1 MKTMGE
7 LQWARILVRGRGDA
21 RPSVLEVEAE
31 EEVYAISLWWECR
44 PVLRRSCRQADGRHS
59 SEVRGE
65 VISRAE
71 KRVTKGEVRSPITRS
86 WAQSGAM
93 HPLSPTANP
102 KESRGV
108 GGPGLKSGVMGLKM
122 KGVVASEIS
131 PEAGPSHRLDEVGC
145 STIGPKSP
153 SNKGPNSKG
162 CTQQS
167 NIVVKLREGPSSS
180 AAQDHNN
187 SQKKDSLLTG
197 FAPGNT
203 HVPEPFVARETE
215 DMRKLNGVARISETD
230 KALEEE
236 SMRYGMGLCSWGKRV
251 LGTSHLNSVNFDRT
265 PGGEFFDHSGNW
277 NEEARADN
285 TMWVNGV

>member
-1 MKTMGE
+1 MMGRVSRD
-7 LQWARILVRGRGDA
+7 WTGR
-21 RPSVLEVEAE
+21 VV
-31 EEVYAISLWWECR
+31 
-44 PVLRRSCRQADGRHS
+44 S
-59 SEVRGE
+59 S
-65 VISRAE
+65 A
-71 KRVTKGEVRSPITRS
+71 VRSPITRS

-122 KGVVASEIS
+122 KGVAASEIS
-131 PEAGPSHRLDEVGC
+131 PEAGPSHRLD
-145 STIGPKSP
+145 
-153 SNKGPNSKG
+153 
-162 CTQQS
+162 
-167 NIVVKLREGPSSS
+167 EGPSSS

-187 SQKKDSLLTG
+187 SQKKDLLLMG
-197 FAPGNT
+197 LAPGNT

-236 SMRYGMGLCSWGKRV
+236 SMRGVFRSFWG
-251 LGTSHLNSVNFDRT
+251 
-265 PGGEFFDHSGNW
+265 W

-285 TMWVNGV
+285 TMWLTVYEGCNERSNGCKELGANKSNSDKGRGMFGVGDIYDTQTERGEQEGKWEESGLAKFSQFLVSPRRDWRRKS

>member
-1 MKTMGE
+1 
-7 LQWARILVRGRGDA
+7 
-21 RPSVLEVEAE
+21 
-31 EEVYAISLWWECR
+31 
-44 PVLRRSCRQADGRHS
+44 
-59 SEVRGE
+59 
-65 VISRAE
+65 
-71 KRVTKGEVRSPITRS
+71 
-86 WAQSGAM
+86 M
-93 HPLSPTANP
+93 HLLSPTANP

-108 GGPGLKSGVMGLKM
+108 GGPGLQSGVMGLKM

-145 STIGPKSP
+145 STIGPESP

-167 NIVVKLREGPSSS
+167 DIVVKLREGPSSS
-180 AAQDHNN
+180 TAQDHNN
-187 SQKKDSLLTG
+187 SQKKDLLLMG
-197 FAPGNT
+197 LAPGNT

-251 LGTSHLNSVNFDRT
+251 LGTSHLNSIIFYRT
-265 PGGEFFDHSGNW
+265 PGGEFFDHSGDW
-277 NEEARADN
+277 NGKLGL
-285 TMWVNGV
+285 TIQCG